1 MSGPTQIRE
10 GFGCRATLWP
20 RGPAVNGEPTAAIGR
35 IEVTTQ
41 AAAATFLKSLVEE
54 CRQEG
59 SSWVVAPLDGDTW
72 HTYRLAVSG
81 SKRAFFAME
90 PPAHPV
96 LEAALVEAGFA
107 PQLNYLS
114 AEVPLTGGRTP
125 RLGSASLSV
134 RPLNVRDP
142 EADLERMYRIASVA
156 FQGAPLFTPIDFDG
170 FAALYRPALAKVV
183 PELVLFAEDERGEA
197 VGFLFGFPDW
207 AEGTA
212 SPRAAILKT
221 YATVTPGAGAGTVL
235 ADAFHDRAR
244 RLGFQTAIHAL
255 MHENNR
261 SLRHSHRLGGYSFR
275 RYAVFAQSLRA

>member
-1 MSGPTQIRE
+1 MNGPARVRE
-10 GFGCRATLWP
+10 GFGCRAMLWP
-20 RGPAVNGEPTAAIGR
+20 RGPALNGEPAAAIGR

-41 AAAATFLKSLVEE
+41 AGATSFLKSLLEE

-81 SKRAFFAME
+81 SERPFFAME
-90 PPAHPV
+90 PPAHP
-96 LEAALVEAGFA
+96 LLAAALLEAGFA
-107 PQLNYLS
+107 PQLHYLS
-114 AEVPLTGGRTP
+114 AEVPLTDGRTASP
-125 RLGSASLSV
+125 GSASLSV
-134 RPLNVRDP
+134 RALDVRDP

-156 FQGAPLFTPIDFDG
+156 FQGAPLFTPIDFEG
-170 FAALYRPALAKVV
+170 FAELYRPALAKVV

-235 ADAFHDRAR
+235 ADAFHERAR
-244 RLGFQTAIHAL
+244 RLGFESVIHAL

-261 SLRHSHRLGGYSFR
+261 SLRHSRRLGGSPFR
-275 RYAVFAQSLRA
+275 RYALFGRSLRA